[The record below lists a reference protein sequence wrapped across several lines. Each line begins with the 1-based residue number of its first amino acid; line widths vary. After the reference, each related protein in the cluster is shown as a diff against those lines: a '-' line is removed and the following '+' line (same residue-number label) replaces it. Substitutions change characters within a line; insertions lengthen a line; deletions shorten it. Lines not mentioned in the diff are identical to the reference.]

1 LTLSS
6 EKLPA
11 HIAVIMDGNG
21 RWAQSRGLPRS
32 EGHKAGAEAARTVVT
47 ACRRLGIPYLTLYAF
62 SKENWSR
69 PEEEV
74 RLLFDLML
82 KFIRKELDSLV
93 EHSIRLQVLGDFDGL
108 PFAVRQALRH
118 AMARTRDGSKLT
130 LNVALNYSG
139 RDEIARAVQALV
151 RSRIPAER
159 ITPEMI
165 ADQLD
170 TRGQPD
176 PDLLIRTSGEL
187 RISNFLIFQL
197 AYTEFYFTDTLW
209 PDFDEQEFNRAL
221 EAFANRNRRFGA
233 AQEQLVA
240 WPQAPTNNAS

>member
-1 LTLSS
+1 
-6 EKLPA
+6 
-11 HIAVIMDGNG
+11 
-21 RWAQSRGLPRS
+21 
-32 EGHKAGAEAARTVVT
+32 
-47 ACRRLGIPYLTLYAF
+47 
-62 SKENWSR
+62 
-69 PEEEV
+69 
-74 RLLFDLML
+74 
-82 KFIRKELDSLV
+82 
-93 EHSIRLQVLGDFDGL
+93 
-108 PFAVRQALRH
+108 
-118 AMARTRDGSKLT
+118 
-130 LNVALNYSG
+130 
-139 RDEIARAVQALV
+139 
-151 RSRIPAER
+151 
-159 ITPEMI
+159 MI